1 MNDPFVLLPANLAS
15 LAAITAEAE
24 EAQRYSMTGV
34 LVRLNGDSYEA
45 VATDGRRLAL
55 VRGTATA
62 NPLEYPTVPELA
74 KVPPSAAQAVIPTRA
89 WRDAFRAV
97 PRGRA
102 LTDPI
107 LGHVAVHLGEKESI
121 LATTDGEAVRA
132 ETIPNVEGRFP
143 DYEAV
148 LPCDEPRARV
158 ELNPELLLDLVRLVR
173 DFVANMEARRITLE
187 VHDPGTPIVIKA
199 TNGTQELVGL
209 LMPLT

>member
-1 MNDPFVLLPANLAS
+1 MNDPFVLLPANLAG
-15 LAAITAEAE
+15 LATISASQT
-24 EAQRYSMTGV
+24 QRYAMTGV
-34 LVRLNGDSYEA
+34 LVRQSGASYEA
-45 VATDGRRLAL
+45 MATDGRRLAL
-55 VRGTATA
+55 VRGTPTA
-62 NPLEYPTVPELA
+62 NPLEYPRVPELA
-74 KVPPSAAQAVIPTRA
+74 EVPPSAAQAVIPTRA

-121 LATTDGEAVRA
+121 LATTDGEAVHA

-148 LPCDEPRARV
+148 LPRDEPRARV
-158 ELNPELLLDLVRLVR
+158 DLNPELLLDLVRLAR

-187 VHDPGTPIVIKA
+187 VRDPGTPIVIKA
-199 TNGTQELVGL
+199 TNGTQEFVGL
-209 LMPLT
+209 LMPLS